1 MRLPLSI
8 TSISSAGRP
17 RKDGE
22 RTKLDASEM
31 EFCPT
36 INDGTKFDRVSSRLV
51 LG

>member
-1 MRLPLSI
+1 MRLPLSM

-36 INDGTKFDRVSSRLV
+36 MKDGTRLDSVSSMLAA
-51 LG
+51 G